1 MGRLTY
7 SRDHHN
13 SYSARE
19 DNRMGNKS
27 YHYRDGHNSWRD
39 KERNG
44 GQHSRYHPYKRK
56 ENQEISS
63 RQQIYREVRRLDPPE
78 HRSIRETEGRMSSY
92 QGPDKTHRRDEIRRE
107 ESSSSKELLDPTVR
121 GTPLRQEPPQIETN
135 VLAEALG
142 EVRDTLMKYTRV
154 EDPTERAARLERMRQ
169 AEESGQLERSATRI
183 AEKAMAKQ
191 KEVLTEKL
199 DEAMPTARIPVSHR
213 LEAPSEAIV
222 QETTPRIS
230 VSLRLGD
237 PGNGI
242 STQER
247 ELEKSP
253 STTPRTSAILRLG
266 PLQTEHRPSLEE
278 GPGTKKKRGRP
289 PGSKKGNKIQAT
301 CKPSLMYRL
310 QRALAIDK

>member
-1 MGRLTY
+1 
-7 SRDHHN
+7 
-13 SYSARE
+13 
-19 DNRMGNKS
+19 
-27 YHYRDGHNSWRD
+27 
-39 KERNG
+39 
-44 GQHSRYHPYKRK
+44 
-56 ENQEISS
+56 
-63 RQQIYREVRRLDPPE
+63 
-78 HRSIRETEGRMSSY
+78 
-92 QGPDKTHRRDEIRRE
+92 
-107 ESSSSKELLDPTVR
+107 
-121 GTPLRQEPPQIETN
+121 
-135 VLAEALG
+135 
-142 EVRDTLMKYTRV
+142 
-154 EDPTERAARLERMRQ
+154 MRQ

-289 PGSKKGNKIQAT
+289 PGSKKIHEVPMTQVMSEGAYMLFYMIIIDYTDVCHVADTSSPFSIFNKLQVIQQRGAIATQHRLLQYVLRYQTGNPVFRGGRN
-301 CKPSLMYRL
+301 KPQQHDRDGLIPRLLPAEYSLVLLVVAASGASGQIYNCFLLTRL
-310 QRALAIDK
+310 KNDAGSGSFVHQK

>member
-1 MGRLTY
+1 
-7 SRDHHN
+7 
-13 SYSARE
+13 
-19 DNRMGNKS
+19 
-27 YHYRDGHNSWRD
+27 
-39 KERNG
+39 
-44 GQHSRYHPYKRK
+44 
-56 ENQEISS
+56 
-63 RQQIYREVRRLDPPE
+63 
-78 HRSIRETEGRMSSY
+78 
-92 QGPDKTHRRDEIRRE
+92 
-107 ESSSSKELLDPTVR
+107 
-121 GTPLRQEPPQIETN
+121 
-135 VLAEALG
+135 
-142 EVRDTLMKYTRV
+142 MKYTRV

-289 PGSKKGNKIQAT
+289 PGSKKVPNSPQTVTGNSSRKRKTTAKPPNCRRRVGTDSKSAGTPTRTLNKAT
-301 CKPSLMYRL
+301 TSRGSSGTSGRTHSSDNVPLRNMIPKTTRKRVDFQDPPLPL
-310 QRALAIDK
+310 P